1 MLRWTPPRY
10 LQLVRTSAAYD
21 LVVTAPFATPW
32 TLAWLHAGLQ
42 RLAAALGVAG
52 LPPLD
57 SLHVLFANLLGV
69 IVVVWSVLRLRDPTV
84 TLGRHDAAA
93 RAGFCLAMLYALTH
107 GASPL
112 VAGFAVLEFAFFV
125 AQAMPVR
132 EAGVRPRS

>member
-1 MLRWTPPRY
+1 MLRWTPTRY

-69 IVVVWSVLRLRDPTV
+69 IVIVWSVLRLRAPTIA
-84 TLGRHDAAA
+84 LGRHDAAA
-93 RAGFCLAMLYALTH
+93 RAGFCLAMVHALAH
-107 GASPL
+107 DASPL
-112 VAGFAVLEFAFFV
+112 VAGFAVIELVFFV
-125 AQAMPVR
+125 AQALPVR
-132 EAGVRPRS
+132 DAGATPRR